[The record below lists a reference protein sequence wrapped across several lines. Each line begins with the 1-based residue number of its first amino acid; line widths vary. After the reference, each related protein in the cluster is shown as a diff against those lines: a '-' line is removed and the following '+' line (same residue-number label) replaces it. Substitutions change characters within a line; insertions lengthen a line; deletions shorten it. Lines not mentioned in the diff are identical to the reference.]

1 MCARVVRSI
10 KTVAIERSK
19 RVWNKEMHGKF
30 FRDVRDFASLRMFE
44 WTKSGYVNKSI
55 EGFLFAA

>member
-1 MCARVVRSI
+1 
-10 KTVAIERSK
+10 VAIERSK
-19 RVWNKEMHGKF
+19 RVGNKEMRGKF